1 MLQKM
6 REHSQST
13 ATKLLLGLLIIVFTM
28 FGFGAF
34 EAFMKTDPPA
44 AKINSVEIS
53 QGQLAME
60 TDRQRQRMLAQ
71 MGADANPDLIDT
83 KLLQKSVLDGLINQT
98 ILIGAAHD
106 MGLRVSDAEVDRI
119 IVENPQFQVDGKFD
133 ADLYRRLLANAGHT
147 PVSFKTELTNN
158 FTLAQLTG
166 AVRET
171 PFVTDAEIRG
181 VARLITQTR
190 DIAYLVFTPEQYKSE
205 VSVDDAD
212 VEGYYQAHLPD
223 FMTPDTIDIDFVQ
236 VTVEDLAKDDALAP
250 SEELVLAQYETDAK
264 AFKPSERRQVAHILL
279 QVNASRTEATARA
292 ELATLK
298 TRIANGERFDDI
310 ARKVSEDP
318 GSAKSGGDLGLISQG
333 ALDPA
338 FEQSAWALEVG
349 QLSEPVKSEFGV
361 HLIKLLAIQA
371 DVYAS
376 LDSLRPQ
383 IIARLREQAA
393 EEKFRVKVR
402 ELDELAFETPD
413 ELTHLAE
420 VTGLPIQQIAGVTQT
435 SGLAPFDVAALRTA
449 AFSEDVVSKG
459 FNSRVIEVDKRAYVF
474 RAKEHR
480 APVQRSLAE
489 VSAEIRTRLIDE
501 AATDRARET
510 AAEAMTRVANGEGVA
525 TIAAAYALEWQRAPA
540 VSRATPGVDREIIK
554 SAFELAR
561 PTDELRSV
569 TSTELGGGRVAVVT
583 ISAVN
588 DGDYGG
594 LTETDRSGVRTQLAR
609 RIGNEEF
616 TALFTTLRDSAS
628 IDRTHRES
636 PVPE

>member
-6 REHSQST
+6 RDHSQST

-44 AKINSVEIS
+44 AKIDGVEIS

-60 TDRQRQRMLAQ
+60 MDRQRQRILVQ
-71 MGADANPDLIDT
+71 MGEGANPDLIDA

-98 ILIGAAHD
+98 ILMRAARD
-106 MGLRVSDAEVDRI
+106 MGMRVSDAEVDRI

-147 PVSFKTELTNN
+147 PVSFKVELANN

-171 PFVTDAEIRG
+171 PFVTDAEIRE

-190 DIAYLVFTPEQYKSE
+190 DIAFLVFSPEQYTSE
-205 VSVDDAD
+205 VTVAETD

-223 FMTPDTIDIDFVQ
+223 FMTPDTIDVDFVQ
-236 VTVEDLAKDDALAP
+236 LTLEDLAKDDALAP
-250 SEELVLAQYETDAK
+250 SEEQVLAQYQSDEK
-264 AFKPSERRQVAHILL
+264 AFKPSERRRVAHILL
-279 QVNASRTEATARA
+279 QVNASRSEEAARV
-292 ELATLK
+292 ELATIK
-298 TRIANGERFDDI
+298 GRIANGERFEDV
-310 ARKVSEDP
+310 ARKASEDP
-318 GSAKSGGDLGLISQG
+318 GSAKSGGDLGLIAQG

-338 FEQSAWALEVG
+338 FEQSAWSLEVG

-361 HLIKLLAIQA
+361 HLIKLLAIQT
-371 DVYAS
+371 DQYGS

-383 IIARLREQAA
+383 IIGRLREQAA

-413 ELTHLAE
+413 DLMHLAE
-420 VTGLPIQQIAGVTQT
+420 VTGLPIQHIAGITQ
-435 SGLAPFDVAALRTA
+435 SDGLAPFDIAALRTA
-449 AFSEDVVSKG
+449 AFSDDVVSKG
-459 FNSRVIEVDKRAYVF
+459 FNSRVTEVDRRAYVL
-474 RAKEHR
+474 RVKEHR
-480 APVQRSLAE
+480 PPMQRSLAE

-510 AAEAMTRVANGEGVA
+510 AAEAMTRVATGEGVA
-525 TIAAAYALEWQRAPA
+525 TVAAAYALEWQRAPA
-540 VSRATPGVDREIIK
+540 VSRGTPGVDGEIIK

-561 PTDELRSV
+561 PTEDVRSV

-588 DGDYGG
+588 DGDYGA
-594 LTETDRSGVRTQLAR
+594 LTETDRSGVRNQLAR

-616 TALFTTLRDSAS
+616 AALFTTLRDSAS
-628 IDRTHRES
+628 IDRIQRES
-636 PVPE
+636 PVTE